1 MEWIHRPARPRPVM
15 VEMTE
20 MGVSDLGDP
29 VEGLAEKEKIKR
41 VKLERLLLCI
51 VLSEIITIQ
60 VRECDYSRITSINH
74 EKTLEKLS

>member
-29 VEGLAEKEKIKR
+29 VEGLAETRKDKKS
-41 VKLERLLLCI
+41 K
-51 VLSEIITIQ
+51 S
-60 VRECDYSRITSINH
+60 
-74 EKTLEKLS
+74 